1 MDRHIHCPRMPSS
14 SMQLCFYV
22 IFTHIL
28 GAISVLAL
36 SSAPLSRLRN
46 MADCFFCELIFCHAN
61 GNFYREKIAPRDE
74 RFVPLECGISLCVY
88 HIFKALLG
96 NFGFIVFIR
105 IWSTFQAL
113 TLSVQILLNFCPNTS
128 EFNM

>member
-1 MDRHIHCPRMPSS
+1 MPSS

-22 IFTHIL
+22 ILTHIL

-46 MADCFFCELIFCHAN
+46 MADCFFCKLIFCHAN

-74 RFVPLECGISLCVY
+74 RFVSLECGICLIY
-88 HIFKALLG
+88 NAPLG
-96 NFGFIVFIR
+96 GLGYIVFIGNR
-105 IWSTFQAL
+105 NLELL
-113 TLSVQILLNFCPNTS
+113 TIS
-128 EFNM
+128 EIF